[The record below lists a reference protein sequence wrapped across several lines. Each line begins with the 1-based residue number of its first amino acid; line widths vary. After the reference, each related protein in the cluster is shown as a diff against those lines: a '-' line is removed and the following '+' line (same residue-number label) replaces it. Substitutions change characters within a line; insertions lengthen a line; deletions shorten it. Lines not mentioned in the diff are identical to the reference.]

1 MPSVCFYFQVHQPF
15 RVKKYKYFDI
25 GKDHDYFNSGGDNDL
40 NNERILKKV
49 ARKSYLPTNKILL
62 ELLKKHSEFKVTF
75 SFSGVALE
83 QMERYSPKTIESFK
97 KLVDTGQ
104 VEVLSETYYH
114 SLSFIYSE
122 KEFERQVDLHKK
134 TIKRIFNY
142 QPTNFRCTELSY
154 NNDLAKK
161 VADMGYK
168 GILAEGVDNILGWR
182 SPNFLYQPKD
192 TDITLFLKN
201 YKLSDD
207 IAFRFSSKKWKEYPL
222 TADKFAEWV
231 SAVNGNGEIINLF
244 MDYETFGE
252 HQWKST
258 GIFEFLKKLPE
269 EVLRNPDND
278 FVTIEEANERYSRF
292 AELDIPHFTSWAD
305 TERDLSAWIGNP
317 MQRDLLNKLY
327 GLEEDVIASANQD
340 LIEDWR
346 RLQTSDH
353 FYYIST
359 KGLEDGT
366 VHNYFSPYESPYEA
380 YISFVNA
387 FNDFKYRLEEK
398 SKIKIKK

>member
-1 MPSVCFYFQVHQPF
+1 
-15 RVKKYKYFDI
+15 
-25 GKDHDYFNSGGDNDL
+25 
-40 NNERILKKV
+40 
-49 ARKSYLPTNKILL
+49 
-62 ELLKKHSEFKVTF
+62 
-75 SFSGVALE
+75 
-83 QMERYSPKTIESFK
+83 
-97 KLVDTGQ
+97 
-104 VEVLSETYYH
+104 
-114 SLSFIYSE
+114 
-122 KEFERQVDLHKK
+122 
-134 TIKRIFNY
+134 
-142 QPTNFRCTELSY
+142 
-154 NNDLAKK
+154 
-161 VADMGYK
+161 MGYK